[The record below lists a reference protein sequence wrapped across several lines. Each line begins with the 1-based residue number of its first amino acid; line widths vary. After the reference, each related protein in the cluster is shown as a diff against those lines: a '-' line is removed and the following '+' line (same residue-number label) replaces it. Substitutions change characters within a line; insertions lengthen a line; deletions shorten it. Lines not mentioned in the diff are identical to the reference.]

1 MALSNPAYPAMTAYW
16 PTQPKAKTA
25 PDFFGRT
32 PEAADVLNP
41 VSLPKV
47 PGADPQIKGL
57 FEQAQA
63 AYQRS
68 QEDLNRYRS
77 MFGTLQPKLNQFNA
91 QESGAIGSWYDP
103 NGVQSQMAG
112 IRSRQQAAQGNL
124 SQQLLLDLHR
134 ALGLGSVG
142 RGPQGLGSYLTRM
155 VAAEAGKIRNAEAV
169 NAAGAERSDLAAL
182 LALQAQGL
190 GRRQAAELGT
200 LQGQLAPITAESAVQ
215 SNYSALLQQALN
227 AALANLTQSYGMQQM
242 GY

>member
-1 MALSNPAYPAMTAYW
+1 MALSNPPYW
-16 PTQPKAKTA
+16 PTAPKAKPA

-41 VSLPKV
+41 VSLPKI

-68 QEDLNRYRS
+68 QEDLNKYRS
-77 MFGTLQPKLNQFNA
+77 MFGSLQPKLGQWNA
-91 QESGAIGSWYDP
+91 QESNAIGSWYDP
-103 NGVQSQMAG
+103 SGVQSQMAS
-112 IRSRQQAAQGNL
+112 IRGRQQAAQGNL

-155 VAAEAGKIRNAEAV
+155 AAAEAGKIRNAEAV
-169 NAAGAERSDLAAL
+169 NMAGAERSDLAAL

-190 GRRQAAELGT
+190 GRRQAGEMSI
-200 LQGQLAPITAESAVQ
+200 LQGNLAPITAENAV
-215 SNYSALLQQALN
+215 STNYSALLQQALN
-227 AALANLTQSYGMQQM
+227 AALANLNQSFGLQQM
-242 GY
+242 AG